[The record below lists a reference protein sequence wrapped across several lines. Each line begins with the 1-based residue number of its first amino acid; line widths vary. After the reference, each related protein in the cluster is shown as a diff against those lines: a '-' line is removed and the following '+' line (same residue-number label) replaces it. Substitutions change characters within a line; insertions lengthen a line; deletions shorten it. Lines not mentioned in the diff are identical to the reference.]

1 MSRNNRYI
9 ILTHPYTGKQQTV
22 RKTEA
27 NQLLEHWERVQ
38 REVEN
43 QTGLGPT
50 PRKDTYSG
58 YALIPGHDVI
68 CER

>member
-1 MSRNNRYI
+1 MSKANRYI
-9 ILTHPYTGKQQTV
+9 VLTHPYTGKQRTV

-38 REVEN
+38 REVERT
-43 QTGLGPT
+43 TGLGPT

-58 YALIPGHDVI
+58 YTLIPGHDVI
-68 CER
+68 DER